1 MYATDM
7 KQNYY
12 ELEKAA
18 EAAATLTG
26 YMENLMNYY
35 ISMNDYVMAMRINDA
50 LVSTFNKYSWGD
62 HTDRWLQAYQQKK
75 EELKTSYYEA
85 T

>member
-1 MYATDM
+1 M

-26 YMENLMNYY
+26 YMESLMNYY
-35 ISMNDYVMAMRINDA
+35 ISNCDYQMAMRINNA
-50 LVSTFNKYSWGD
+50 LVDTFNKYSWGD
-62 HTDRWLQAYQQKK
+62 HTDRWLAGYQQKK

>member
-1 MYATDM
+1 M

-12 ELEKAA
+12 QLEKAA

-35 ISMNDYVMAMRINDA
+35 ISIQDYAMAMRINDA
-50 LVSTFNKYSWGD
+50 LVNTFIKYSWGD
-62 HTDRWLQAYQQKK
+62 HTDRWLQGY
-75 EELKTSYYEA
+75 EETKDNLRNNYYEA